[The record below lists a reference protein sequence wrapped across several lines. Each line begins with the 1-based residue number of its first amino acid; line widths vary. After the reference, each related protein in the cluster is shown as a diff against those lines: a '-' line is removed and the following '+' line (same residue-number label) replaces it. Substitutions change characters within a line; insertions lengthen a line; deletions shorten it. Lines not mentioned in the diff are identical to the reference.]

1 MATGT
6 TSAPG
11 TGTLPV
17 PGADLHYEVRGRG
30 PLLVLVP
37 GGAGDA
43 GMYAGLLPHLAD
55 SYTVLTFDPRGF
67 TRSPVRGPGGDQ
79 RPEVWADDVGLLIER
94 FSPGEPA
101 RVVGNSS
108 GAIVALHLLSRRPGL
123 VRRVVAHEPPLL
135 RLLPDPEP
143 HRRLFA
149 EVRDVFRAD
158 GADAAMARFSAGLD
172 GGRGGH
178 GGGRVPEEE
187 EPPAAGLPPE
197 IREAAARM
205 RENTGVFLGR
215 MLVPFSSS
223 LPDLDVL
230 AANAGRLALAAGRDS
245 RSQVPLYGPARA
257 LADRLGCAFA
267 EFPGGHL
274 AAVEI
279 PGDFARRLLP
289 LLG

>member
-1 MATGT
+1 MAAG
-6 TSAPG
+6 TSAAPE
-11 TGTLPV
+11 TGTLRV
-17 PGADLHYEVRGRG
+17 PGADIYCEVRGRG

-43 GMYAGLLPHLAD
+43 GMYAGLLPHLAE

-67 TRSPVRGPGGDQ
+67 TRSPLREPAGDQ
-79 RPEVWADDVGLLIER
+79 RPEVWADDVALLIEG
-94 FSPGEPA
+94 FSPGGPA
-101 RVVGNSS
+101 RVAGNSS
-108 GAIVALHLLSRRPGL
+108 GAIVALHLLSRRPDL

-135 RLLPDPEP
+135 RALPDPEP

-149 EVRDVFRAD
+149 EVRDVFHSD
-158 GADAAMARFSAGLD
+158 GADAAMARFSAGL
-172 GGRGGH
+172 
-178 GGGRVPEEE
+178 GGGDAQED
-187 EPPAAGLPPE
+187 PPAGGLPPE
-197 IREAAARM
+197 VRETAARM
-205 RENTGVFLGR
+205 RKNTGVFLGR

-223 LPDLDVL
+223 LPDPDAL
-230 AANAGRLALAAGRDS
+230 AAAAGRLVLAAGRDS

-274 AAVEI
+274 AAVEA
-279 PGDFARRLLP
+279 PGDFARQLLP